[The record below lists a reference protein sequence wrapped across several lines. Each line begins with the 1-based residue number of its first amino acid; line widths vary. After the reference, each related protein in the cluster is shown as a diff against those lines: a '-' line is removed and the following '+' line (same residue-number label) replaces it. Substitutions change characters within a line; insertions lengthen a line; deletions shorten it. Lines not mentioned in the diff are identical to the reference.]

1 MNSINKKIAL
11 ALAAV
16 AACGGAAASE
26 SYDLRYA
33 PGVGGADMSAPFE
46 GGWVLQVPAYVYS
59 GNVRSTTSVTTPFSS
74 LGVGLTSGSA
84 TTTIKSNQQINVYG
98 LLPRLSYMS
107 GKTFLGAT
115 IGGTVLVPLLNK
127 KISTSVTG
135 VSTTTSDSP
144 ADAATTA
151 YLQSAVN
158 TAATA
163 SATTAAAGNSNSAGG
178 IGDVEISPILRWS
191 TDTSQTLFIMT
202 VVTPTGDYEAS
213 RAANPSAGK
222 FWTIRPA
229 VQYSYIG
236 DGWDVAGRAAYSYNT
251 TNTESHYRTG
261 NYVNVDFALM
271 KSLGD
276 STRLGL
282 AGYAVDQVTRDT
294 RKDTPTD
301 TIIQARQAV
310 TLDEKG
316 HVYGIGPEF
325 AYIHGAGD
333 FLIDGRLM
341 KEFAAEYR
349 PKGFTAFLTLSK
361 PF

>member
-1 MNSINKKIAL
+1 
-11 ALAAV
+11 
-16 AACGGAAASE
+16 
-26 SYDLRYA
+26 
-33 PGVGGADMSAPFE
+33 
-46 GGWVLQVPAYVYS
+46 
-59 GNVRSTTSVTTPFSS
+59 
-74 LGVGLTSGSA
+74 
-84 TTTIKSNQQINVYG
+84 
-98 LLPRLSYMS
+98 
-107 GKTFLGAT
+107 
-115 IGGTVLVPLLNK
+115 
-127 KISTSVTG
+127 
-135 VSTTTSDSP
+135 
-144 ADAATTA
+144 
-151 YLQSAVN
+151 
-158 TAATA
+158 
-163 SATTAAAGNSNSAGG
+163 
-178 IGDVEISPILRWS
+178 
-191 TDTSQTLFIMT
+191 
-202 VVTPTGDYEAS
+202 
-213 RAANPSAGK
+213 
-222 FWTIRPA
+222 
-229 VQYSYIG
+229 
-236 DGWDVAGRAAYSYNT
+236 
-251 TNTESHYRTG
+251 
-261 NYVNVDFALM
+261 M